1 MQPWMSAAPS
11 SRSSAPDV
19 EALVQAGFQPEF
31 VPDGHGGVVV
41 VVDDQPQSHVD
52 LDDPGHLLF
61 EYVLHFG
68 LVLDTLPEGPLAVT
82 HVGGAGLTVARYVQ
96 HTRPGSPQVVLEPDA
111 RLTEAVRR
119 ELPLPRGH
127 RIRVRPVDGRTGVA
141 ALRDASADVVVLDAY
156 AGGRM
161 PAELSTLEFLTDVR
175 RVLRPDGLF
184 MANVSDEPSRG
195 HLRRWHA
202 TAAGAFPETTAVA
215 LAEVWKRRRFGNYV
229 VVGSARPLDELRLR
243 RSVAAC
249 PFPSSLRSRAELE
262 RLLSG
267 GRPYTD
273 ADTSESPQPPPRDGW
288 RVR

>member
-1 MQPWMSAAPS
+1 MTAELGAQ
-11 SRSSAPDV
+11 
-19 EALVQAGFQPEF
+19 F
-31 VPDGHGGVVV
+31 VPDGYGGVVV

-52 LDDPGHLLF
+52 LADPGHLLF

-82 HVGGAGLTVARYVQ
+82 HVGGAGLTLARYVH
-96 HTRPGSPQVVLEPDA
+96 HTRPGSPQVVLEPDTA
-111 RLTEAVRR
+111 LTEAVRR

-161 PAELSTLEFLTDVR
+161 PAELSTVEFLSDVR
-175 RVLRPDGLF
+175 RVLRPGGVFL
-184 MANVSDEPSRG
+184 ANVSDEPARD

-202 TAAGAFPETTAVA
+202 TAAEVFPETSAIA

-229 VVGSARPLDELRLR
+229 VVGSAQPLDELRLT
-243 RSVAAC
+243 RSVAAG
-249 PFPSSLRSRAELE
+249 PFPSSLRGRAELG
-262 RLLSG
+262 RLLAG

-273 ADTSESPQPPPRDGW
+273 DDTSESPQPPPKDGW
-288 RVR
+288 RLR